1 MTRKCGQNYAG
12 GINHR
17 DDYTDKTP
25 DVDFRTYNRMPQD
38 QTVQGAE
45 NVSCL
50 WTAEIHLHFR
60 SFPPSSEFSGDFPEV
75 FGNFRRFFRN
85 FRRFSAQL
93 FWWCLT
99 LRAVSVALVRVCS
112 LMSVPEGSGRCFLV
126 SCGMGNGAFPRSIK
140 LMPDGL
146 KTRR

>member
-50 WTAEIHLHFR
+50 WAAEIHLHFR

-75 FGNFRRFFRN
+75 FGNFRRFLGN
-85 FRRFSAQL
+85 FRRFSQRKNKRVRTL
-93 FWWCLT
+93 VTMVGIELT
-99 LRAVSVALVRVCS
+99 S
-112 LMSVPEGSGRCFLV
+112 F
-126 SCGMGNGAFPRSIK
+126 
-140 LMPDGL
+140 GL
-146 KTRR
+146 LI